1 MYKIQVKTSHLSAD
15 ESYIEFNTSNKTTRN
30 GTFVRHAYTANQI
43 DFFMTSY
50 DGKTYLVP
58 VEETTTT
65 QKRLRFLP
73 PKNNQTQGINFAKD
87 YELERQVS
95 KILNK

>member
-1 MYKIQVKTSHLSAD
+1 
-15 ESYIEFNTSNKTTRN
+15 
-30 GTFVRHAYTANQI
+30 
-43 DFFMTSY
+43 MTSY